1 MLEKVIYA
9 VDFGD
14 LQPLA
19 VPCLARLRD
28 AGCSELVFLHVADE
42 KRSLRGVPA
51 LLRDEVRSCLKE
63 AVERKIGE
71 WVQTCNHNEISVR
84 TVLEEGDAQWT
95 DLYETVRQEQASLVV
110 LGPRPGPDAGPTTYF
125 LMHAVRA
132 ALLIL
137 KVRDPS
143 QPMPFGEECSGLF
156 SRVLIPTDWSE
167 CALRAEK
174 SAIQLRN
181 AGIKGVVLVH
191 VMAPDLSGAGREKH
205 EALASKRLARSRAE
219 LEKAG
224 IEATTLLL
232 EGDPAPAIASAA
244 ESEDATL
251 IMMGSTGK
259 SVTEDMLIGSISEH
273 VALTASRSVLLV
285 H

>member
-28 AGCSELVFLHVADE
+28 AGCGELVLLHVADE
-42 KRSLRGVPA
+42 RRSLRGVPG
-51 LLRDEVRSCLKE
+51 LLRDDVRTCLRE
-63 AVERKIGE
+63 AVEVRINE
-71 WVQTCNHNEISVR
+71 WARACGDQGTDVR
-84 TVLEEGDAQWT
+84 ILHREGNVQWT
-95 DLYETVRQEQASLVV
+95 DLCEAVRQEKASLVV
-110 LGPRPGPDAGPTTYF
+110 LGPRPGHDAGPTAYF
-125 LMHAVRA
+125 LMHSVRA
-132 ALLIL
+132 PLLIL
-137 KVRDPS
+137 KVADPS
-143 QPMPFGEECSGLF
+143 LPEPFGTECSGLF

-174 SAIQLRN
+174 RAIQLRK
-181 AGIKGVVLVH
+181 AGIKEIILAH
-191 VMAPDLSGAGREKH
+191 VIEPDLSGTGKE
-205 EALASKRLARSRAE
+205 EAETLASKRLARSRAE

-224 IEATTLLL
+224 IKATTLLL
-232 EGDPAPAIASAA
+232 EGDPAQAISDAA
-244 ESEDATL
+244 EKEDASL

-259 SVTEDMLIGSISEH
+259 SVTEEMLIGSVSEH
-273 VALTASRSVLLV
+273 VALTANRSVLLV